1 MKTEIYAFRINLL
14 TSNIQR
20 FFYRRM
26 FSALCDCL
34 QNASPLVQ
42 AICLGHDPVQ
52 GTNGN
57 QSTPGNSNSR

>member
-1 MKTEIYAFRINLL
+1 
-14 TSNIQR
+14 
-20 FFYRRM
+20 M

-57 QSTPGNSNSR
+57 QSTPGNSNPR